1 MIRRYQPPPPPF
13 RVAPTSSRSRCC
25 VALQG
30 AIALSPLLES
40 NERGRMPVHVEQ
52 QGATHQ
58 YQHDEATCAVC
69 TVRALHSSP
78 AQACPAIACERQQA
92 VAALDAPATPL
103 HGVETTALPRAPP
116 PLT

>member
-1 MIRRYQPPPPPF
+1 MNRRSSPF
-13 RVAPTSSRSRCC
+13 RHLAGWRHQVALA
-25 VALQG
+25 VLFALQG

-52 QGATHQ
+52 QGATHR
-58 YQHDEATCAVC
+58 YQHNEATCAVC

-92 VAALDAPATPL
+92 VAALDAPVAPL
-103 HGVETTALPRAPP
+103 HGVDTTALPRAPP
-116 PLT
+116 QLR

>member
-1 MIRRYQPPPPPF
+1 MIRCYNPF
-13 RVAPTSSRSRCC
+13 RHLSGWRHQVALAVL

-52 QGATHQ
+52 QGATHR
-58 YQHDEATCAVC
+58 YQHNEATCAVC

-78 AQACPAIACERQQA
+78 AQGCPAIAGERQQA
-92 VAALDAPATPL
+92 LAALDAPVAPL
-103 HGVETTALPRAPP
+103 HGVDTTALPRAPP
-116 PLT
+116 QLA